1 MKNVVSMATI
11 VGHRS
16 LTKEGSVK
24 RTLEVEISLEVTQ
37 FESVSL
43 TVFGL
48 VLLCVCMCGQ
58 THRGN
63 TDASDHGRI

>member
-11 VGHRS
+11 VGHQS

-37 FESVSL
+37 FESLSL

-48 VLLCVCMCGQ
+48 VLLCVCMCG
-58 THRGN
+58 
-63 TDASDHGRI
+63 

>member
-63 TDASDHGRI
+63 TDHGRI